1 MNRIPG
7 PDSALD
13 WRINMFHFFR
23 SPFAFQQTLFEQY
36 GKVVAL
42 GKSHKPSSVFA
53 FGPDLNR
60 QILSN
65 PNFSR

>member
-13 WRINMFHFFR
+13 WRINMFHFSEVR
-23 SPFAFQQTLFEQY
+23 SHFSKHYLNSM
-36 GKVVAL
+36 VRSRL